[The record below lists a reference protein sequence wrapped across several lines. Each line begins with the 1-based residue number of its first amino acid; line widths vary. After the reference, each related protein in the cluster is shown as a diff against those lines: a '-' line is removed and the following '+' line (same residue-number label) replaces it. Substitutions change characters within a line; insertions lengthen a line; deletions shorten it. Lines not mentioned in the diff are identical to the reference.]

1 MKGATDSYARTLFG
15 VAALANFSVTFG
27 LLLLRPQVTP
37 LLRLDPIAGSN
48 LAFFHLAATLIAI
61 FGYAYLRVALDPRR
75 FRPFVGLG
83 AIGKVLAVATATW
96 HWLAGDLSW
105 PLPLLIS
112 GDLVFAVLFVDYLRR
127 TRAA

>member
-1 MKGATDSYARTLFG
+1 MNGATDSYARTLFG
-15 VAALANFSVTFG
+15 VAALANFSVASG
-27 LLLLRPQVTP
+27 LLLLRRQVTP
-37 LLRLDPIAGSN
+37 LLSLDPVAGSN
-48 LAFFHLAATLIAI
+48 LAFFHLAAMLIAI

-96 HWLAGDLSW
+96 HWLAGDLTW

-112 GDLVFAVLFVDYLRR
+112 GDLVFALLFVDYLRR